1 MLIDCIYLLC
11 LIVLLST
18 SKKFANFGVEEPTT
32 KFKPRPDDWDKY
44 IMRDR
49 PTGRT
54 ADFILVDW
62 PNQGSNPCPSANRK
76 AITRCKC
83 NGRRPDL

>member
-1 MLIDCIYLLC
+1 MPVQRLLGNRRTGNEMLIDCIYLLC

-49 PTGRT
+49 PT
-54 ADFILVDW
+54 
-62 PNQGSNPCPSANRK
+62 
-76 AITRCKC
+76 
-83 NGRRPDL
+83 